1 MSDDK
6 APTQKKS
13 RWASLGPGVLLAG
26 AAVGTSHIVQSTRAG
41 ADFGLGFLIVFILI
55 ALVKY
60 PATRFGK
67 DYANATGKSLLDNYA
82 GYGWPVLCLYSIV
95 IFLTMAFVS
104 AALGL
109 VSASII
115 NALLPIDV
123 DGRHLTVGILS
134 FSAVLLILG
143 KYSFLEKLN
152 KFLVPAFT
160 ILIFVT
166 TIIIAVRTDWGA
178 LNWAFPAFNKANL
191 IYMVAIAG
199 WLLAPMEVSVFLSF
213 WTNEKSRTQS
223 VAAGHS
229 NFDFNLGYWM
239 SLVLALCFLLMGAS
253 LLSGTATEL
262 PKSGGAFI
270 GEIITLFSSALGGWS
285 YPFIAFIALTVMYS
299 SLLTVMDGYAR
310 NVQILMQHSPA
321 RNVKNPFNIGVLTV
335 TISGILVIL
344 VFMSSFTTF
353 IDLVGI
359 LVFVLAPIFAVLN
372 HRAVFGRDIAL
383 KQQPSLVMKLGSW
396 AGIFIMSLVALSY
409 LYLRFVS

>member
-1 MSDDK
+1 MSENNVSINK
-6 APTQKKS
+6 PS
-13 RWASLGPGVLLAG
+13 RWGSLGPGILLAG

-41 ADFGLGFLIVFILI
+41 ADFGLGFLMVFILI

-82 GYGWPVLCLYSIV
+82 SYAWPVICLYSVV

-115 NALLPIDV
+115 NALLPVEIN
-123 DGRHLTVGILS
+123 GRHLTVGILA
-134 FSAVLLILG
+134 FSALLLILG
-143 KYSFLEKLN
+143 QYKFLEKLN

-160 ILIFVT
+160 VLILVS
-166 TIIIAVRTDWGA
+166 TIIVVFQTDWGA
-178 LNWAFPAFNKANL
+178 LNWAFPAVNKANL

-199 WLLAPMEVSVFLSF
+199 WLLAPMEVSVFLSM
-213 WTNEKSRTQS
+213 WTNEKAETQGADN
-223 VAAGHS
+223 VDG

-239 SLVLALCFLLMGAS
+239 SLILALCFLLMGAS
-253 LLSGTATEL
+253 LLNGDASAL

-270 GEIITLFSSALGGWS
+270 GEIIKLFSSALGGWS

-310 NVQILMQHSPA
+310 NVQVVMKHSPA
-321 RNVKNPFNIGVLTV
+321 RNIRKPFNIGVLTV
-335 TISGILVIL
+335 TLSGILVVL
-344 VFMSSFTTF
+344 VFMGSFTTF
-353 IDLVGI
+353 IDFVGI
-359 LVFVLAPIFAVLN
+359 LVFVLAPIFAILN
-372 HRAVFGRDIAL
+372 HKAVFGRDIAL
-383 KQQPSLVMKLGSW
+383 KQQPSSLMKLGSW
-396 AGIFIMSLVALSY
+396 CGIIIMSLVALSY
-409 LYLRFVS
+409 LYLRFSG